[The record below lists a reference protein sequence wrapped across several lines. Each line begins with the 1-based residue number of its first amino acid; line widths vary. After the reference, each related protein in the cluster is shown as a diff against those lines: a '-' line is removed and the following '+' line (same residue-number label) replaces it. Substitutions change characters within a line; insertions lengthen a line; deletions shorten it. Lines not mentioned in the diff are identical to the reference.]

1 MQRHLR
7 AGLRKLTSG
16 SLGSLQLSLQGV
28 GTIACL
34 RLASGQAVALLCTLR
49 NFGLQRCPL
58 IIPGFARLTQLCA
71 NLGSPCLC
79 FLRCVHCLQN
89 KSCDWPVFG

>member
-1 MQRHLR
+1 MRT
-7 AGLRKLTSG
+7 LTSG

-28 GTIACL
+28 GPIAGL
-34 RLASGQAVALLCTLR
+34 RLAGGQAVALLLTLR

-58 IIPGFARLTQLCA
+58 VIPGFARLTQLCA
-71 NLGSPCLC
+71 DLGSPCLC

-89 KSCDWPVFG
+89 KRCDWSVFG